1 MLNSFRAYRT
11 SARAEEVKGNEFFD
25 PTTTG
30 HGGPNNM
37 DQRGSVPYI
46 LLHNMHSR
54 KKYLVAKVRVA
65 KNLQNVFHI

>member
-1 MLNSFRAYRT
+1 MLNTFRAYRT

-25 PTTTG
+25 PTK
-30 HGGPNNM
+30 NNM
-37 DQRGSVPYI
+37 DQRGPVPYI

-65 KNLQNVFHI
+65 KNLQKVFHI